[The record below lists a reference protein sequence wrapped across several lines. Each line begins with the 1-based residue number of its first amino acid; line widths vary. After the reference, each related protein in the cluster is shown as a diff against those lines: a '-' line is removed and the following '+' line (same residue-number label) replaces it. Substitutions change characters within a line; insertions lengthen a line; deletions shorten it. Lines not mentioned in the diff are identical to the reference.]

1 MDTRARSSGLINGAF
16 LFSILMNNPTIIRV
30 VNAFSGASLVTGRCS
45 GAFSKEL
52 TRTALLT
59 AVFIQTV
66 ALATGCAKTGHGLVA
81 RFISPVMNN
90 QQPANSQDNDTY
102 QPARSPAFSD
112 FFGS

>member
-1 MDTRARSSGLINGAF
+1 MKINQPI
-16 LFSILMNNPTIIRV
+16 SRV
-30 VNAFSGASLVTGRCS
+30 VNAFSGESLVTGHCG

-59 AVFIQTV
+59 VVFIQTV
-66 ALATGCAKTGHGLVA
+66 ALATGCATTGHGIGA
-81 RFISPVMNN
+81 RLISPVTNN
-90 QQPANSQDNDTY
+90 QQPAKSQDNDTY